1 MTGSLR
7 RTLLTALVEWRGALR
22 SRRAL
27 VLLTLYL
34 ATAVLCMYGTIS
46 VLGKMESELA
56 KLLMLPD
63 GGQAGVV
70 SETLWKSE
78 PFRRMVRSV
87 VGDSL
92 VFESLLA
99 RHPVE
104 LIYAWF
110 AFLFAPMLV
119 VLVSGGRVAED
130 RRTGAVR
137 YMLMRET
144 RLEWSVGKYVG
155 QALLIACAVAVS
167 ALGAWAV
174 VYLRRPA
181 ATAAV
186 LLLPMLA
193 WGAKA
198 WVYSLAWLGVALGIS
213 HLTRTSGKALAL
225 GLLFMLLFAA
235 LPGLLGLLVEKCGW
249 PQAVLHL
256 EAVVPSYAEHSLW
269 RNSPVAVAVA
279 SFHLATL
286 GFLYLMAGAAVFA
299 RRNA

>member
-7 RTLLTALVEWRGALR
+7 RTLLTALVEWRGAIR

-27 VLLTLYL
+27 VLLALYL

-78 PFRRMVRSV
+78 PFRRMVRSA

-119 VLVSGGRVAED
+119 VLVSGGRVADD

-155 QALLIACAVAVS
+155 QSLLIACAVAVS

-174 VYLRRPA
+174 VCLRLPSS
-181 ATAAV
+181 TAAR

-193 WGAKA
+193 WGVKA
-198 WVYSLAWLGVALGIS
+198 WVYSLAWLGVALGVS

-225 GLLFMLLFAA
+225 GLLFMFLFAA
-235 LPGLLGLLVEKCGW
+235 LPGTLRLLVEQCHW
-249 PQAVLHL
+249 PQVVLHL
-256 EAVVPSYAEHSLW
+256 EAIVPSYAEHSLW
-269 RNSPVAVAVA
+269 RNSAVAVAVA

-299 RRNA
+299 RRDA